1 MTTPH
6 GRVCRVTWY
15 NKDNSGK
22 VNEEMI
28 YEGMIMVREI
38 NKRWCSTRDKQ

>member
-1 MTTPH
+1 MDEY
-6 GRVCRVTWY
+6 VDRVTWY
-15 NKDNSGK
+15 NKKDNLGE

-28 YEGMIMVREI
+28 YEGVIMAREI